1 MEFTF
6 STNDTK
12 NESSGLW
19 IFIFNVLFKKK
30 KKENE
35 NFQKLNTKKCL
46 NIILHNLFK
55 FNN

>member
-30 KKENE
+30 RKKNRKWK
-35 NFQKLNTKKCL
+35 FSKIKYKKMSKYYTAQF
-46 NIILHNLFK
+46 I
-55 FNN
+55 